1 MTAKRTRV
9 WHLAAGLAGVGVT
22 VARAILGGLN
32 EYTHIA
38 SEIIEPRVAATLTV
52 GWHALTAAFLIAA
65 IALLVGS
72 RLERPAARL
81 SGFLA
86 AVMYGSTA
94 ALFLVIGAYDLGN
107 AFAMFQWIPL
117 SIAAMLALAAAMRA

>member
-22 VARAILGGLN
+22 IARAILGGLN

-38 SEIIEPRVAATLTV
+38 SEIIEPRVAATLKV
-52 GWHALTAAFLIAA
+52 GWHALTAAFLVAA
-65 IALLVGS
+65 VALLAGS
-72 RLERPAARL
+72 RLERRSARL
-81 SGFLA
+81 SGFVA
-86 AVMYGSTA
+86 AAIYGSTA
-94 ALFLVIGAYDLGN
+94 ALFLVIGAFDLAD
-107 AFAMFQWIPL
+107 AFAMYQWIPL